1 MNVKIRNH
9 LVGIVGFAMLAAS
22 VAACDIG
29 IDGGGFSLDLVSG
42 RAQDEWTRSYSLGPG
57 GRLELINVNGR
68 ITAEASD
75 GSSVEVRAERT
86 ARGAS
91 DESAKDLLSKIEMRE
106 EVGDARVRVE
116 VRTPRIHGR
125 GGHEIKWTVRVPKGV
140 NVDLRTVNGGVRLTG
155 LDGEVRAKST
165 NGGVSGQALRATAL
179 EASVTNGGVD
189 IQLATAPHAGTFE
202 LESVNGGVSLSLP
215 GDSRADIRARC
226 VNGGITVSGL
236 ELQAEG
242 DQSRRLVQGRLNG
255 GGARVNLETTNGGV
269 KLARSQ
275 SS

>member
-1 MNVKIRNH
+1 MALSANTR
-9 LVGIVGFAMLAAS
+9 LVGILGVALLVS
-22 VAACDIG
+22 STAACDVG
-29 IDGGGFSLDLVSG
+29 IDSSGFSLDMASG
-42 RAQDEWTRSYSLGPG
+42 RAQDEWTRSYALGPG

-68 ITAEASD
+68 ITAEGSD
-75 GSSVEVRAERT
+75 GPSVEVRAERT

-91 DESAKDLLSKIEMRE
+91 DESAADLLSKIEMRE
-106 EVGDARVRVE
+106 EVGEARVRVE
-116 VRTPRIHGR
+116 VRAPRIHGM
-125 GGHEIKWTVRVPKGV
+125 GGHDIKWTVRVPKGV
-140 NVDLRTVNGGVRLTG
+140 NVDLRTVNGGVRLSG

-165 NGGVSGQALRATAL
+165 NGGVNGQALRATAL
-179 EASVTNGGVD
+179 DASVTNGGVD
-189 IQLATAPHAGTFE
+189 IQLATAPNAGIFA

-215 GDSRADIRARC
+215 GDSRAHIRARC

-236 ELQAEG
+236 ELQTEG